1 MGGAAAAF
9 GEWLFCFITV
19 FAGGIG
25 LQNVGWKMW
34 LWCLLSCA
42 LAVPFVYFLCPE
54 TTGKTLEEIDLLFAK
69 VDSGNPSLELGSHS
83 SHLKEASEIEH
94 EERV

>member
-1 MGGAAAAF
+1 
-9 GEWLFCFITV
+9 V

-54 TTGKTLEEIDLLFAK
+54 TTGKTLEEIDILFAK
-69 VDSGNPSLELGSHS
+69 GDIPHEIMASGS
-83 SHLKEASEIEH
+83 SESEGKEGLAFEH
-94 EERV
+94 EEKVKV